1 MHDLPGRHPIF
12 GAASRDLSGWLQS
25 VSELGPVAWRGKA
38 SRWATTIPAEPPGR
52 SAGNVSSTK
61 LG

>member
-1 MHDLPGRHPIF
+1 MTCLGVTPFLVR
-12 GAASRDLSGWLQS
+12 ASRDLSGWLQS